1 MMISRQSAV
10 SCAAL
15 AALVLVVAGCKRDSV
30 QTYQAPKDAQP
41 AAVDVTAS
49 APGTPTSPPGSSVD
63 HAAGTPW
70 KVPAGWETK
79 TASDMRI
86 ASYGVTTPDGRAVDI
101 SVVALGGTAGSEL
114 DNINRWRKEV
124 ALDPITDAEIPG
136 SRSTA
141 VIGNRT
147 ATLYEF
153 RGNKPTIDGK
163 YTPAMLVGVLPAGEL
178 TVFFKM
184 KGESELVTR
193 EKPQF
198 LEWLKSVQ
206 TETNPDSSTA
216 QSGTSSAPTPASTAP
231 NDMRG
236 QVAPPPQVDLP
247 TWEPPAHWKAS
258 GPRPMR
264 LASFEV
270 PNTSGGTP
278 GDLSI
283 SSLSGAA
290 GGLAAN
296 VNRWRNQAGLPPL
309 DDSAL
314 AKESE
319 KIELSGGGSATLVD
333 VRGASK
339 RILGVI
345 APRGENT
352 WFYKLTGDD
361 ALVTKERDAFIK
373 FVKSVKY

>member
-1 MMISRQSAV
+1 MINPRQSGPL
-10 SCAAL
+10 CT
-15 AALVLVVAGCKRDSV
+15 ALVVLLAVANGCKRDEV
-30 QTYQAPKDAQP
+30 QTYQAPKD
-41 AAVDVTAS
+41 
-49 APGTPTSPPGSSVD
+49 SPPVAAEIPTATPGAPSTTPDAGVE

-86 ASYGVTTPDGRAVDI
+86 ASYGVTSPDGRAVDI

-124 ALDPITDAEIPG
+124 ALDPISEAEIPG

-141 VIGNRT
+141 TIGSRT
-147 ATLYEF
+147 GTLYEF
-153 RGNKPTIDGK
+153 RGDKPSIDGK
-163 YTPAMLVGVLPAGEL
+163 YKPAMLAAVLPAGEL

-184 KGESELVTR
+184 KGESALVTT
-193 EKPQF
+193 EKPHF

-206 TETNPDSSTA
+206 TEANPNATAAAAST
-216 QSGTSSAPTPASTAP
+216 STSSAPS
-231 NDMRG
+231 DMRG
-236 QVAPPPQVDLP
+236 QVAPPPQVDMP
-247 TWEPPAHWKAS
+247 TWEPPSHWKPA
-258 GPRPMR
+258 GPKPMR

-270 PNTSGGTP
+270 PNPAGAVP
-278 GDLSI
+278 GDISI
-283 SSLSGAA
+283 STFSGAA

-296 VNRWRNQAGLPPL
+296 VNRWRNQAELPPL
-309 DDSAL
+309 DDDAL
-314 AKESE
+314 LKESE
-319 KIELSGGGSATLVD
+319 KIELVGGTSGTLVD
-333 VRGASK
+333 VRGAKK

-345 APRGENT
+345 APRGDKT

-361 ALVTKERDAFIK
+361 ALVSKERDGFIK